1 MRYTY
6 RYASKPNNRPRIYYE
21 VCGSNHKDYGVFNYE
36 WQAEDKIKELIA
48 EGVKDKF
55 SIAEREIG

>member
-1 MRYTY
+1 MRLNYSY
-6 RYASKPNNRPRIYYE
+6 GRRQSNSPRVYYE
-21 VCGSNHKDYGVFNYE
+21 VCGSNHRDYGVFTYE
-36 WQAEDKIKELIA
+36 WQAEDKIKELMA

>member
-1 MRYTY
+1 MKSMY
-6 RYASKPNNRPRIYYE
+6 RYGSKQSNRPQIYYE
-21 VCGSNHKDYGVFNYE
+21 VCGSNHRDYGVFRYE
-36 WQAEDKIKELIA
+36 WQAEGKIKELIA